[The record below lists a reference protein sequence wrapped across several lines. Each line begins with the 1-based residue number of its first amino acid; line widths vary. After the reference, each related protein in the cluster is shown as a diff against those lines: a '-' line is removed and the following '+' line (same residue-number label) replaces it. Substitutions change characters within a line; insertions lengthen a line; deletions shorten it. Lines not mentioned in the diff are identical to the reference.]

1 MDLALLVYGIS
12 VLTQFSVILII
23 AAVVVTISFLVSAI
37 SYGAAYNKEEIITA
51 KYWWKCSTVALA
63 IVVPLLVITPTE
75 KTMYTMVAA
84 YAAQKVAE
92 DPKVQKLSGK
102 VLNILEAKL
111 DGYIADMSTAKEKKA
126 TN

>member
-23 AAVVVTISFLVSAI
+23 AAAVVVVSFVVSAMA
-37 SYGAAYNKEEIITA
+37 YCGAYNKEEIIAA
-51 KYWWKCSTVALA
+51 KYWWKCSTIALA
-63 IVVPLLVITPTE
+63 IVVPLLVITPSE

-92 DPKVQKLSGK
+92 DPKVQQLSGK
-102 VLNILEAKL
+102 VLLLVEGKL
-111 DGYIADMSTAKEKKA
+111 DGYIADMQKK
-126 TN
+126 